1 MAILLSSL
9 MNLMNPND
17 LSDCNHHAIIV
28 SMGFNKK
35 NITGKPLDQNGWII
49 QLTLIH

>member
-1 MAILLSSL
+1 MLLSSL

-17 LSDCNHHAIIV
+17 SSVCNHHAIIV
-28 SMGFNKK
+28 CMVFNKK
-35 NITGKPLDQNGWII
+35 NITGKSLNRDGWII